1 MPPNRRDVDVL
12 PVVVAVVVV
21 GVSVVVAVDS
31 CSPIAYDRLR
41 DVQLKEQA
49 AAGIAY
55 RSQ

>member
-12 PVVVAVVVV
+12 PV
-21 GVSVVVAVDS
+21 VVVAVDS

-41 DVQLKEQA
+41 DEQLKEQA

>member
-1 MPPNRRDVDVL
+1 MDALPVGVVVVL
-12 PVVVAVVVV
+12 TVVVVVA
-21 GVSVVVAVDS
+21 AVDS

-41 DVQLKEQA
+41 DEQLKEQA